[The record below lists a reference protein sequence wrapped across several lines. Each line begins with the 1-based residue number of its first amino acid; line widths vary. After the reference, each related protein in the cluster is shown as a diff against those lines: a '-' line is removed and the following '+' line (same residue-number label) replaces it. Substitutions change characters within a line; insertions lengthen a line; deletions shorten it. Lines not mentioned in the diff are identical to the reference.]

1 MEKKSYFYA
10 KPSLF
15 LKIQMNLIE
24 IFELISKKYN
34 KKINK
39 NKIFTILLFL
49 KKDQVKYNK
58 YYNIVN

>member
-1 MEKKSYFYA
+1 
-10 KPSLF
+10 
-15 LKIQMNLIE
+15 MNLIE